1 LASQLFDQTNEL
13 KEEEKIPIQKDLMDE
28 IVDQISSEFFD
39 SGMGMV
45 DDYDLGMCGR
55 EVELEGVTFNV
66 RQMESLIK
74 EVLERYFSTF
84 EA

>member
-1 LASQLFDQTNEL
+1 
-13 KEEEKIPIQKDLMDE
+13 
-28 IVDQISSEFFD
+28 
-39 SGMGMV
+39 
-45 DDYDLGMCGR
+45 MCGR